1 MIQLGHY
8 NTLHVLR
15 STSVGVFLGDGE
27 GTEVLLPNKYVPEGL
42 QPGEPLEVFCYLDH
56 KERPVA
62 TTLTPKV
69 VRNGFA
75 YLQVAELSAYGA
87 FMDWGLEKHLL
98 VPFREQTSRMQQGEK
113 YVIYCYLDEKTFR
126 LVGSSRIDRFLSNDT
141 VDFERNAEVAL
152 LVNRKTPLGWEVIVE
167 NKHKGLVFT
176 TDVFQSLTL
185 GDRLQGYIK
194 TVRPDRKIDVALQ
207 PLGTQMLEPT
217 AQHILDLLQQHD
229 GFLPLHDQSP
239 PEAIAQAVQLSK
251 KAFKKGIGV
260 LYSQRK
266 IILKADGI
274 YLCRWVK
281 YLCRCPR
288 PSDTNS
294 ETWQWF

>member
-42 QPGEPLEVFCYLDH
+42 QPGEPLKIFCYLDH

-98 VPFREQTSRMQQGEK
+98 VPFREQASRMQQGEK
-113 YVIYCYLDEKTFR
+113 YVVYCYLDEKTFR

-141 VDFERNAEVAL
+141 ADFERNAEVAL
-152 LVNRKTPLGWEVIVE
+152 LVNRKTPLGWEVIIE
-167 NKHKGLVFT
+167 NKHKGLVFN
-176 TDVFQSLTL
+176 TDVFQPLAP

-194 TVRPDRKIDVALQ
+194 AVRPDRKIDVALQ

-260 LYSQRK
+260 LYRQRK
-266 IILKADGI
+266 ILLKADGI
-274 YLCRWVK
+274 YLR
-281 YLCRCPR
+281 R
-288 PSDTNS
+288 
-294 ETWQWF
+294 